1 MATGYGEL
9 LSSLQGMDGAGPVPN
24 RHGRS
29 VGLWPRFEGALLP
42 MGDLSGLHQGLPHA
56 FSLCWR
62 AYNSAGCCVLSRFQR
77 RALYPELRIR
87 GSVFL
92 RGMPKAL
99 TVKKFRTACQVFLR
113 KASRHADARSG
124 DPAAGPARAYTVLV
138 CCFSIS
144 RRHRPAS
151 RRPRQAACQ
160 RG

>member
-42 MGDLSGLHQGLPHA
+42 MGDLSGLHQGLPHP
-56 FSLCWR
+56 FSRCWR
-62 AYNSAGCCVLSRFQR
+62 AYNSAGCCVLSRLQR

-99 TVKKFRTACQVFLR
+99 TVKKFSHRLSSLSPKGKSPCRCKKRRPLC
-113 KASRHADARSG
+113 
-124 DPAAGPARAYTVLV
+124 GPARACTVLV
-138 CCFSIS
+138 CGFSIS

>member
-1 MATGYGEL
+1 MPTGYGEL
-9 LSSLQGMDGAGPVPN
+9 LSSLQGMDEAGPVPK

-42 MGDLSGLHQGLPHA
+42 MGDLSGSSSGPASRIFPMLERIQLSGLLRFVP
-56 FSLCWR
+56 
-62 AYNSAGCCVLSRFQR
+62 VLG

-99 TVKKFRTACQVFLR
+99 TVKKFSHRLSSLSPKGQSPCRCKKRRPLC
-113 KASRHADARSG
+113 
-124 DPAAGPARAYTVLV
+124 GPARACTVLV